1 MRRLFWGEKM
11 YRSETLFP
19 YADGYYAIFPRGL
32 EDRDVGEGSIVIE
45 DEYIIYFKKG
55 TPEDIKERFIQDY
68 ARYYARKKELGWY

>member
-1 MRRLFWGEKM
+1 MLWGEKM

-55 TPEDIKERFIQDY
+55 TPEDIKERFIKDY
-68 ARYYARKKELGWY
+68 ARYYAKKKESGRF